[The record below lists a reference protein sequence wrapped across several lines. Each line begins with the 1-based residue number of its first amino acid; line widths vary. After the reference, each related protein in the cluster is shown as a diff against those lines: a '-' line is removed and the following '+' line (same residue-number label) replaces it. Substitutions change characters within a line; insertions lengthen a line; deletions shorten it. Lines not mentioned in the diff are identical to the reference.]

1 MPVLKENDK
10 WEWHGV
16 KCAGCSKQS
25 EIKIKLGTLSNTP
38 QFNKKHQYICKSC
51 KRKKSGS

>member
-16 KCAGCSKQS
+16 KCAGCSIQS